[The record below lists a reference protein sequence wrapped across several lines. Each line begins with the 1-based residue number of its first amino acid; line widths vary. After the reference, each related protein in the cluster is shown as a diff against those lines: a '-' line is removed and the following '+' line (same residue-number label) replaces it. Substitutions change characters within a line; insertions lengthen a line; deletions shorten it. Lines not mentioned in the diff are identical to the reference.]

1 MGCNSSD
8 IYTEE
13 NDVNYALKYEQTIVN
28 RKKTFTI
35 ICEESKSTIISVVNN
50 KNGHNEIPSKNSF
63 NLKLFI
69 K

>member
-13 NDVNYALKYEQTIVN
+13 NDVNYSLKYEQTCIK
-28 RKKTFTI
+28 RKIPFTI
-35 ICEESKSTIISVVNN
+35 VCEESKSTIITVVN
-50 KNGHNEIPSKNSF
+50 KNGQNEIQSKNSF
-63 NLKLFI
+63 NLKLLI

>member
-28 RKKTFTI
+28 RKTPFTI
-35 ICEESKSTIISVVNN
+35 ICEESKATIIKVVH
-50 KNGHNEIPSKNSF
+50 KNGHNEIQSKNSF
-63 NLKLFI
+63 NLKLLI